1 MNLDYDPSIQGF
13 ERFCRCSKACKCGQG
28 TEHEWSWDEKLVTKT
43 AELSEH
49 NLEVKFHPGYS
60 NGTAAV
66 RGNRILDK
74 DRHHYWEIKMLT
86 PIYGTDVMVGVGT
99 EKAQLDVWEKFCSL
113 LGMTKDSWGFSYTG
127 RIQHAGESRH
137 YAMPFGQGS
146 IVGVHLDTWRGT
158 LQFFLNRRPLGI
170 AFTGLRG
177 LQLYPMVSSTAAR
190 SSVRITHSCSAPASL
205 QMECLALLRPFQKR
219 YLTVI
224 FPGLK
229 YLTQSILADVL
240 SINRN
245 DDEDEDEYEFPEE
258 HLILDD
264 FDFAL
269 VGYGRRKKK
278 RRVIFPETESLE
290 ISP

>member
-1 MNLDYDPSIQGF
+1 MNLDYDPSIQAF
-13 ERFCRCSKACKCGQG
+13 ESFCQCQRACDCGQG
-28 TEHEWSWDEKLVTKT
+28 TEHEWSWDETLVTST
-43 AELSEH
+43 AELSQH

-66 RGNRILDK
+66 RGNQRLDK

-99 EKAQLDVWEKFCSL
+99 DKAQLDVGAKFCSL
-113 LGMTKDSWGFSYTG
+113 LGMTKDSWGFSYRG
-127 RIQHAGESRH
+127 KIHHAGESRS

-146 IVGVHLDTWRGT
+146 IVGVHLDTWKGT
-158 LQFFLNRRPLGI
+158 LQFFLNRKPLGI

-177 LQLYPMVSSTAAR
+177 QELYPMVSSTAAK
-190 SSVRITHSCSAPASL
+190 SSVRIAHSCSVPASL
-205 QMECLALLRPFQKR
+205 QMECLAILRPCQKS
-219 YLTVI
+219 YLNVA

-229 YLTQSILADVL
+229 YLTQSIFADIL
-240 SINRN
+240 RINR
-245 DDEDEDEYEFPEE
+245 DDEDDEDEYEFPEE
-258 HLILDD
+258 YLILDD

-278 RRVIFPETESLE
+278 RRIASSTEKLLPC
-290 ISP
+290 SP

>member
-1 MNLDYDPSIQGF
+1 MTHFSKSLHRIFFTENSISYKTFILLFPLNPLPAEIITISKGPLRGIPLRRRQIDVVSIQ
-13 ERFCRCSKACKCGQG
+13 
-28 TEHEWSWDEKLVTKT
+28 
-43 AELSEH
+43 
-49 NLEVKFHPGYS
+49 
-60 NGTAAV
+60 
-66 RGNRILDK
+66 
-74 DRHHYWEIKMLT
+74 
-86 PIYGTDVMVGVGT
+86 MVGVGT